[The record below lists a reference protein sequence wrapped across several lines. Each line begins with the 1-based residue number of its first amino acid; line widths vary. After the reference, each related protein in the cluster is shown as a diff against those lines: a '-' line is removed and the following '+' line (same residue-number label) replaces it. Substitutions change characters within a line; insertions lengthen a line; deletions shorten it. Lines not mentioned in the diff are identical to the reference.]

1 MNIRRWQLL
10 ICCIAVGGF
19 LAGGALS
26 AIAADHLN
34 KPVLILADVS
44 GSMKDDMVWDI
55 QDNDRNQEETP
66 KVLVLKELILRMS
79 EEMLPMPCE
88 MGIYSVRYLSGDSRP
103 YEPFLPIAGHEKDAV
118 IQQITDK
125 FFTDYPVFNR
135 RTPLADMLRQLDEQE
150 LENIKGQLALILI
163 SDGRETFYDLDSDD
177 KESRQDINP
186 NDDVKGPLTEVRRLK
201 EKYGEQ
207 ITLHT
212 IFLDQTEN
220 GKENRGE
227 KLLEN
232 MASAG
237 EGKYFP
243 GTDLLKDP
251 ALMREFCGLLCGKAE
266 APLEEPRK
274 AAEVVSATPVKQAE
288 RAEGPAD
295 TDNDGVYDPDD
306 KCPGTPQGARVN
318 PFGCWILEGVLF
330 AFDKWDIRPQF
341 YPVMDEAAAVLE
353 KNPDL
358 KIVIEGHT
366 DNFGTAAYNQKLSER
381 RANSVKEYFV
391 KKGIEPARL
400 STAGYGFT
408 RPVAGNETPEGR
420 ALNRRV
426 ELKPIQ

>member
-1 MNIRRWQLL
+1 LL
-10 ICCIAVGGF
+10 ICWFVVGGF

-26 AIAADHLN
+26 AIAAD

-44 GSMKDDMVWDI
+44 GSMKDDMAI

-66 KVLVLKELILRMS
+66 KVLVLKELLVRMS
-79 EEMLPMPCE
+79 REMLPMPCE
-88 MGIYSVRYLSGDSRP
+88 MGIYRVRYLSGDSRR
-103 YEPFLPIAGHEKDAV
+103 YEPFLPIAEHEKDAV

-135 RTPLADMLRQLDEQE
+135 RTPLADMLHQLDEQE
-150 LENIKGQLALILI
+150 FETIKGQLTLILI
-163 SDGRETFYDLDSDD
+163 SDGRETFYDLDSDET
-177 KESRQDINP
+177 ESQNINP
-186 NDDVKGPLTEVRRLK
+186 NEDVKGPLAEVRRLK

-212 IFLDQTEN
+212 VFLDQTEN
-220 GKENRGE
+220 GKENKGE

-243 GTDLLKDP
+243 GADLLKDD
-251 ALMREFCGLLCGKAE
+251 ARMREFCALLCGKAKMPS
-266 APLEEPRK
+266 AEEPQK
-274 AAEVVSATPVKQAE
+274 AEEVVLATPVKE
-288 RAEGPAD
+288 PEKTEGPAD
-295 TDNDGVYDPDD
+295 ADNDGVYDPDD

-318 PFGCWILEGVLF
+318 PFGCWVLEGVLF
-330 AFDKWDIRPQF
+330 AFDKWDIRAQF
-341 YPVMDEAAAVLE
+341 YPVMDEAVTVLK

-366 DNFGTAAYNQKLSER
+366 DNFGTAAYNEKLSER
-381 RANSVKEYFV
+381 RANSVRAYFV
-391 KKGIEPARL
+391 KKGIEPGRL

-408 RPVAGNETPEGR
+408 RPVAGNDTPEGR